1 MTEGSQKQTTPAMR
15 VAELQRENEK
25 LHEALRIECEL
36 NATPVGIIK
45 DRARM
50 EERAAIV
57 AWLREQDHEAFS
69 QWIESEAKKYNNNLA
84 WSASQIE
91 NGEHLK

>member
-1 MTEGSQKQTTPAMR
+1 MTEWSQKQTTLAMR

-25 LHEALRIECEL
+25 LHEALRLECEL

-50 EERAAIV
+50 EERAAII
-57 AWLREQDHEAFS
+57 AWLHEQWVTDATDNIDVFDM
-69 QWIESEAKKYNNNLA
+69 IDGIKA
-84 WSASQIE
+84 
-91 NGEHLK
+91 GEHLK